1 MTRDTVKNILNEINL
16 PFKESRAGL
25 NFKCPICGDSK
36 TSQRKRRGWLLFKDD
51 RVNYFCH
58 NCSISLSFSNFL
70 KENHKDVY
78 FKYFSELSKRK
89 IDDKIEATKVNE
101 IITGE
106 ELIHE
111 DLKYILDAAA
121 IPLFSVPESSKL
133 REEQLKAVKY
143 LIKRKIPKDKIKE
156 CYLGIDNYINPE
168 TKEVLRLNHRI
179 IIPYRCK
186 DKIYAFQ
193 GRTLLDSEY
202 VPKYLTIK
210 GKNDIKIYN
219 FFDVDKNKRVYVTE
233 GPIDSWFLNNAIS
246 VSGSVS
252 EHGPVIELINR
263 TFEDVVFVFDNDLAG
278 EEKTIKYLKEG
289 FKCFKWE
296 YDWRECKDINDVV
309 KTFCLTN
316 DTICDIINN
325 NVIEGFKGLV
335 DFKMK

>member
-58 NCSISLSFSNFL
+58 NCSISLSFSN
-70 KENHKDVY
+70 
-78 FKYFSELSKRK
+78 
-89 IDDKIEATKVNE
+89 
-101 IITGE
+101 
-106 ELIHE
+106 
-111 DLKYILDAAA
+111 
-121 IPLFSVPESSKL
+121 
-133 REEQLKAVKY
+133 

-246 VSGSVS
+246 VSGRVS
-252 EHGPVIELINR
+252 EHGPVIELFNR

-325 NVIEGFKGLV
+325 NVIEGVKGLV
-335 DFKMK
+335 D